1 MTIFREP
8 TTHPA
13 KVTVPEVKLGGAP
26 VSSPQPT
33 VGIIAILI
41 GL

>member
-1 MTIFREP
+1 MPSLPQPAI
-8 TTHPA
+8 HPA
-13 KVTVPEVKLGGAP
+13 KVTVPDVKLSVSVTTAP
-26 VSSPQPT
+26 PTT